1 MLPLYFHTNT
11 EMALYFAKDLLSDEE
26 EHSMSEIYDYVM
38 ERCKG
43 HMVMGEPMRATV
55 ISSAVWRLAHTD
67 GSGYCRTRRGIY
79 QKGAPEACKKER
91 PTPYEKAARI
101 VARAEREIAGSFYVG
116 LDREMGE
123 ETSMQMQK
131 VGREVLEKLAQIK
144 GSLMV
149 SQQEFKREKNC
160 ETEKMSG
167 MSMEM

>member
-1 MLPLYFHTNT
+1 M
-11 EMALYFAKDLLSDEE
+11 
-26 EHSMSEIYDYVM
+26 
-38 ERCKG
+38 
-43 HMVMGEPMRATV
+43 
-55 ISSAVWRLAHTD
+55 
-67 GSGYCRTRRGIY
+67 
-79 QKGAPEACKKER
+79 
-91 PTPYEKAARI
+91 
-101 VARAEREIAGSFYVG
+101 G

-144 GSLMV
+144 GSLIV